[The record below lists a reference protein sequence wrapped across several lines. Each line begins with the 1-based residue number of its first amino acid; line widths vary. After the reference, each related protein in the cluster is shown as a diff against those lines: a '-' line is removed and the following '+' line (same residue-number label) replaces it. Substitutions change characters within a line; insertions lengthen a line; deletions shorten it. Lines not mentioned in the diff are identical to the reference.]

1 MATETPNK
9 SLARSGRFRHPRR
22 HDTLKNARPK
32 FLVLFR
38 KSTKEKPPRGRKRE
52 NGDITLQIYVNNIAH
67 AYILRGTRHCSLH
80 RPRVPR
86 NSNALQSLTLYVRGI
101 YYHCHIITFS
111 TYGLPHLP
119 RGSFTHSPTRIDYNR
134 YIHDKSQPTH

>member
-1 MATETPNK
+1 MGMAAETPNK
-9 SLARSGRFRHPRR
+9 LLARSGRFRHPCR

-38 KSTKEKPPRGRKRE
+38 KSTRKNHRAIVRTHIICDLGKPPRGSKRE

-67 AYILRGTRHCSLH
+67 AYILRGARHCSLH

-86 NSNALQSLTLYVRGI
+86 NGNALQS
-101 YYHCHIITFS
+101 
-111 TYGLPHLP
+111 PHLLRP
-119 RGSFTHSPTRIDYNR
+119 RDILSLSHHHLFHLRIAP
-134 YIHDKSQPTH
+134 STSG